1 MLSGPLTA
9 SGAAYSEIKPEQIS
23 NGCRQNVWNIRDWVV
38 ALGASEGHEFRGRL
52 FVMQYAAWASV
63 FLHYLAVAQA
73 LLSASS
79 ESFPGI
85 LEERELRVQLAVD
98 ENSLTT
104 IDLGRR

>member
-1 MLSGPLTA
+1 
-9 SGAAYSEIKPEQIS
+9 
-23 NGCRQNVWNIRDWVV
+23 
-38 ALGASEGHEFRGRL
+38 
-52 FVMQYAAWASV
+52 MQYAAWASV